1 MAAKRSQCSRLER
14 GIPFVF
20 AKNPFFSQL
29 FQTSILPVV
38 FSDSKKLVAI
48 EHEKCMKPAN
58 SCDSAEKLFEL
69 MGAGNGRYVHDRCG
83 VYGSRVV
90 THMLGR
96 RDNACEKAK
105 HHLNP
110 SSDKPKNDAFA
121 TLPRGSETSSSKPL
135 KEKDKAAQSLD
146 KKRGATQPGQRQ
158 KSSSSAMHAK
168 KPNTT

>member
-1 MAAKRSQCSRLER
+1 MPGVRNIQRGQKSYQRDNGLVAAKRSQCSRLER

-29 FQTSILPVV
+29 FQTSILTVV

-48 EHEKCMKPAN
+48 EDEKCMKPAN

-96 RDNACEKAK
+96 RDWAAIPQVNV
-105 HHLNP
+105 NMIDRNMP
-110 SSDKPKNDAFA
+110 S
-121 TLPRGSETSSSKPL
+121 LCCR
-135 KEKDKAAQSLD
+135 
-146 KKRGATQPGQRQ
+146 
-158 KSSSSAMHAK
+158 
-168 KPNTT
+168 